1 MGPEQRQGPGLNP
14 ARGRFRAVRKVLAH
28 KKARREEAPLRDTNS
43 DGCRFVKGN
52 FGCEGPIRTECT
64 ISENS
69 NPQRTGLLR
78 CVNPMLSIGE
88 PTRSTQHGPTTNDTT
103 NQESNSRL
111 GSYRQAFESAELRL
125 RTDYR
130 FTSTGFASPV
140 LQSEPVFWPTVFHD
154 SSAENRMLPFICS
167 ANPNPPVY
175 KTVVAPELFRAN

>member
-1 MGPEQRQGPGLNP
+1 MYDGQTGNCRSRHAVVRSRQESWRNSL
-14 ARGRFRAVRKVLAH
+14 KS
-28 KKARREEAPLRDTNS
+28 PLRDTNS

-69 NPQRTGLLR
+69 IPQRTGLLR

-111 GSYRQAFESAELRL
+111 GSYRQAFESAELRF